1 MHARVS
7 TLTLDP
13 AKLDDVVG
21 QLEGEDLDK
30 LKATDGFRGMTLV
43 VDRSS
48 GKGIATTYW
57 DSEEAMKA
65 AEQIGDE
72 TRKRAAETGGA
83 GGEPQVERFE
93 VAIDTFVD

>member
-7 TLTLDP
+7 TLTMD
-13 AKLDDVVG
+13 AGKLDEVVG

-30 LKATDGFRGMTLV
+30 LKGTDGFQGMTLV

-57 DSEEAMKA
+57 DSEKAMKA

-72 TRKRAAETGGA
+72 TRRRAAETGGA
-83 GGEPQVERFE
+83 GEPQVERFE
-93 VAIDTFVD
+93 VAINTFSG

>member
-13 AKLDDVVG
+13 AKLDEVIG
-21 QLEGEDLDK
+21 QLEREDLDK
-30 LKATDGFRGMTLV
+30 LKATDGFRGMTLL

-48 GKGIATTYW
+48 GKGIGTTYW
-57 DSEEAMKA
+57 DSEDAMKA

-72 TRKRAAETGGA
+72 TRRRAAEAGG
-83 GGEPQVERFE
+83 GGEPEVERFE
-93 VAIDTFVD
+93 VAIDTFVG

>member
-1 MHARVS
+1 
-7 TLTLDP
+7 LDP

-30 LKATDGFRGMTLV
+30 LKATDGFHAMTLV
-43 VDRSS
+43 IDRSS

-72 TRKRAAETGGA
+72 TRRRAAETGGA
-83 GGEPQVERFE
+83 GEEPQVERFE
-93 VAIDTFVD
+93 VAINTFAG

>member
-13 AKLDDVVG
+13 AKVDEVVR
-21 QLEGEDLDK
+21 QLEREDVDK
-30 LKATDGFRGMTLV
+30 LKAVDGFRGMTLV

-48 GKGIATTYW
+48 GKGIGTTYW
-57 DSEEAMKA
+57 DSEEAMNA

-72 TRKRAAETGGA
+72 TRRRAAETGA
-83 GGEPQVERFE
+83 AGEPQVERLE
-93 VAIDTFVD
+93 VAINTFAG